1 MELTKRQEEFVRSL
15 LDLYGE
21 LQEPFHYSELADRLG
36 VSRFT
41 AYDMLR
47 VLEEK
52 GIVTSQY
59 QLDEERSGPGRSTV
73 VYQPTPRARRILAD
87 VFESSTGEGWE
98 TIREKLLEHM
108 QRGELGDVGLVREML
123 ARTPPDEPDTL
134 RYCIEVMTVVAL
146 NLRRQP
152 DGPRLC
158 GLAHR
163 LLAHKTQ
170 QSPRTGLSLLGGF
183 ALGAL
188 ALDAYASETYAS
200 ESNEAWEQ
208 EWLEH
213 IWHYQGLILD
223 MEPATCQRLAG
234 RLRDVFTPFNDS

>member
-1 MELTKRQEEFVRSL
+1 MELTRRQEEFVRSL

-21 LQEPFHYSELADRLG
+21 LQEPFHYSDLADRLG

-59 QLDEERSGPGRSTV
+59 QLDDERSGPGRSTV

-87 VFESSTGEGWE
+87 VFEGSSGEGWE
-98 TIREKLLEHM
+98 TIRERLLEHM

-152 DGPRLC
+152 DGPQLC
-158 GLAHR
+158 AQARR
-163 LLAHKTQ
+163 LLTENSQ
-170 QSPRTGLSLLGGF
+170 QSPRTSLTLLGGF

-188 ALDAYASETYAS
+188 PPAAYAGEAQGS
-200 ESNEAWEQ
+200 ESGETWEH

-213 IWHYQGLILD
+213 IWRYQGLVLD
-223 MEPATCQRLAG
+223 MEPAACQRLAA
-234 RLRDVFTPFNDS
+234 RLHDVFTPFNDS

>member
-1 MELTKRQEEFVRSL
+1 MELTRRQEEFVRSL

-21 LQEPFHYSELADRLG
+21 LQEPFHYSDLADRLG

-87 VFESSTGEGWE
+87 VFEGSSGEGWE
-98 TIREKLLEHM
+98 TIRERLLEHM
-108 QRGELGDVGLVREML
+108 QRGELGDAGLVREML

-158 GLAHR
+158 AQARR
-163 LLAHKTQ
+163 LLADNAQ
-170 QSPRTGLSLLGGF
+170 QSPRTSLTLLGGF

-188 ALDAYASETYAS
+188 APAAYAGGPPGSEGGET
-200 ESNEAWEQ
+200 WEH

-213 IWHYQGLILD
+213 IWRYQGLVLD
-223 MEPATCQRLAG
+223 MDPAACRRLAA
-234 RLRDVFTPFNDS
+234 RLHNVFTPFNDS